1 MLLKTDTDR
10 WKLSFPAS
18 KTVRMQTLQDE
29 VDAEQWLAE
38 VGGAVKWLESHAGR
52 VLLYRR
58 DLYEFSVWL
67 FALLSLGRDIVLPSN
82 DKPATLAELNESY
95 DVLPPSSLPGFDES
109 PETLALNGT
118 LNSQLTFFT
127 SGSSGKPKPVI
138 KTVRQLFNE
147 VETLEATFGEL
158 IAGGR
163 IVSTV
168 THQHIYG
175 LLFTVLWPLASGR
188 VMNTQL
194 IEYPEQLAEVLADN
208 DQRHVLVGS
217 PAHLQRLDNL
227 DELSAHKEKLTAV
240 FSSGGPLP
248 NQVPVDFK
256 KHDLTV
262 PIEVYGSTETGGIG
276 WRQRDDEG
284 DTFMPLLGVNVRVTE
299 GGVLAVKSPHL
310 RFSEDE
316 FISED
321 RVKLEPNGHFQLL
334 GRKDTVVKVAEKRV
348 SLNEVEGFAVQHDW
362 VSEVKACLLKGKRHE
377 IGLVIVLSDAGKEA
391 LGSEGRFSIRQAL
404 RHHLQQRF
412 EKVVVPKRFRY
423 VAAFP
428 INDAG
433 KVTQATLQDLF
444 TDTGRND

>member
-18 KTVRMQTLQDE
+18 KTVCMQTLQDE

-95 DVLPPSSLPGFDES
+95 DVLPPSSLPDLDKS
-109 PETLALNGT
+109 PETLALSGT

-138 KTVRQLFNE
+138 KTIRQLLNE

-158 IAGGR
+158 IADSR

-188 VMNTQL
+188 VVNTQL
-194 IEYPEQLAEVLADN
+194 IEYPEQLAEVLAD
-208 DQRHVLVGS
+208 DGQCHVLVGS

-227 DELSAHKEKLTAV
+227 DELSARNKVLRAI

-248 NQVPVDFK
+248 EQVPIDFK
-256 KHDLTV
+256 KHDLVV
-262 PIEVYGSTETGGIG
+262 PIEVYGSTETGGIA
-276 WRQRDDEG
+276 WRQRNNGGEAF
-284 DTFMPLLGVNVRVTE
+284 TPLVGVKVRATE
-299 GGVLAVKSPHL
+299 HGVLAVTSLHL
-310 RFSEDE
+310 ANPEDE

-321 RVKLEPNGHFQLL
+321 QIKIERQGRFHLL
-334 GRKDTVVKVAEKRV
+334 GRKDTVVKIAEKRV
-348 SLNEVEGFAVQHDW
+348 SLNEVERFTLQQDW
-362 VSEVKACLLKGKRHE
+362 VSQVKACLLEGKRNE
-377 IGLVIVLSDAGKEA
+377 IGLVIILTDSGRKA
-391 LGSEGRFSIRQAL
+391 LESEGRFAVRPGIKAS
-404 RHHLQQRF
+404 F
-412 EKVVVPKRFRY
+412 
-423 VAAFP
+423 
-428 INDAG
+428 
-433 KVTQATLQDLF
+433 AT
-444 TDTGRND
+444 TV